1 MLELDD
7 RLRILLVCDSLD
19 IGGAERH
26 VVNLAIALRKRG
38 HSVTIACSSE
48 GVLAA
53 QVRAVGIEVRPLL
66 DGIVKRRL
74 DRRYTSRLRQL
85 IVQTSPDIVH
95 AHLHASIVAASC
107 AIEGTAPSFVI
118 TEHSEAI
125 WRDSAAWSEALSAYA
140 RADAILAVSTRIAD
154 RLIATAAID
163 ASTLHVVRNTLHCV
177 PPVALS
183 KRRDRSGG
191 AVVGVVARLLPEK
204 GVDVFLRA
212 AAQIA
217 GALPQTRFV
226 VVGDGPERSRLLEL
240 TDSLGLRSRVRF
252 LGARDEAASVI
263 RKLDVLCVPS
273 RSEGTP
279 LVVLEA
285 MAAGTPIVAT
295 AAGGIP
301 EQVCHAREA
310 LLVAPEDDVALA
322 AAVRRLL
329 ERPRLAQRLA
339 AAARR
344 RVTSEF
350 APERMVAMVEDVY
363 RDCLPSKQ
371 PMPRT
376 RVPLPAAATA

>member
-1 MLELDD
+1 MPELDD

-26 VVNLAIALRKRG
+26 VVNLAIALRKLG
-38 HSVTIACSSE
+38 HSVTIACSRE

-53 QVRAVGIEVRPLL
+53 QVRAAGIEVRCLL

-74 DRRYTSRLRQL
+74 DRRYTSMLRQL
-85 IVQTSPDIVH
+85 ILQTSPDVVH

-107 AIEGTAPSFVI
+107 AIDGTTPSFVI

-125 WRDSAAWSEALSAYA
+125 WRNSAAWSEALSAYA
-140 RADAILAVSTRIAD
+140 RADAILTVSARIAD
-154 RLIATAAID
+154 RLVATAAVD

-177 PPVALS
+177 PSVPPS
-183 KRRDRSGG
+183 KRRARPGG
-191 AVVGVVARLLPEK
+191 DVVGVVARLLPEK

-217 GALPQTRFV
+217 RALPQTRFV
-226 VVGDGPERSRLLEL
+226 VVGGGPERSRLLEL

-252 LGARDEAASVI
+252 LGARDEATSVI
-263 RKLDVLCVPS
+263 RDLDVLCVPS

-301 EQVCHAREA
+301 EQVCHGREA
-310 LLVAPEDDVALA
+310 LLVAPEDEAALA
-322 AAVRRLL
+322 AAVLRLL

-344 RVTSEF
+344 RVIIEF

-363 RDCLPSKQ
+363 RDCLRSKQ
-371 PMPRT
+371 PIPRT
-376 RVPLPAAATA
+376 RMALPAAATA